1 MKMVVADRL
10 ALLVNSLF
18 GSMQEFDSFFLF
30 LGMLFYTMQ
39 IYCDFA
45 GYSNIAIGCAA
56 IFGIRLTQN
65 FASPYQAASI
75 SEFWRRW
82 HISLSSFL
90 KDYIYIPLG
99 GSRYGTFRK
108 CLNTMIVFLLCGMW
122 HGSGLNFVVWGL
134 LHGIYSV
141 IGTFLPSG
149 RKYRVLTFFEAAFAW
164 IFFRAES
171 LSQALSYIRRMLTA
185 GLQPGSFSRSLK
197 LLELDPAEI
206 IVVTI
211 SILLI
216 LLIDELCYRKKLSL
230 PLLIQEKSNA
240 ARYLIFYLLL
250 IGIFVFG
257 VYGPGYQAE
266 QFIYMQF

>member
-1 MKMVVADRL
+1 MSEYHDRFS
-10 ALLVNSLF
+10 AL
-18 GSMQEFDSFFLF
+18 
-30 LGMLFYTMQ
+30 
-39 IYCDFA
+39 
-45 GYSNIAIGCAA
+45 
-56 IFGIRLTQN
+56 
-65 FASPYQAASI
+65 
-75 SEFWRRW
+75 
-82 HISLSSFL
+82 
-90 KDYIYIPLG
+90 
-99 GSRYGTFRK
+99 
-108 CLNTMIVFLLCGMW
+108 W

-149 RKYRVLTFFEAAFAW
+149 RKHRVLTFFEAAFAW

-216 LLIDELCYRKKLSL
+216 LLIDELCYRKKLPCHCSFRKSQML
-230 PLLIQEKSNA
+230 PDI
-240 ARYLIFYLLL
+240 
-250 IGIFVFG
+250 
-257 VYGPGYQAE
+257 
-266 QFIYMQF
+266 